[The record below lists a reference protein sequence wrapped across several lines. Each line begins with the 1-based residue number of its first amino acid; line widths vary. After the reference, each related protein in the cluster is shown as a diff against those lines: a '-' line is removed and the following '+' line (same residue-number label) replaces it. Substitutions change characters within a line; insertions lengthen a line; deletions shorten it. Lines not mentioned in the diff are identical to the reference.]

1 MRPAAGRSPE
11 SRFCGGAARVSPDF
25 TVNGAPEAKSGGAWV
40 WDKLRDTSK
49 PPRAK
54 AGLGKARGERI
65 NSGADL
71 HDGASPAR
79 AFRSKRGLKVYDI

>member
-1 MRPAAGRSPE
+1 MG
-11 SRFCGGAARVSPDF
+11 
-25 TVNGAPEAKSGGAWV
+25 
-40 WDKLRDTSK
+40 K

-65 NSGADL
+65 DGRVDL
-71 HDGASPAR
+71 HDGASPVR

>member
-1 MRPAAGRSPE
+1 MG
-11 SRFCGGAARVSPDF
+11 
-25 TVNGAPEAKSGGAWV
+25 
-40 WDKLRDTSK
+40 K
-49 PPRAK
+49 PPTAK

-65 NSGADL
+65 DGGADL